1 MRNASRNLHHEAD
14 KILPSVGVGA
24 MVIRDNRVLLGKRI
38 GDHGAG
44 SYAWC
49 GGGLEFGES
58 LEGAAKRELL
68 EESGLV
74 AAHLSFLCVSNVRK
88 YGRHYIDFEFLVE
101 ALGEPEVKEPDKV
114 EFWDWY
120 DLDALPSPIFKPV
133 EIAINSYRSGV
144 LYNP

>member
-1 MRNASRNLHHEAD
+1 M
-14 KILPSVGVGA
+14 
-24 MVIRDNRVLLGKRI
+24 IRGNRVLLGKRK

-58 LEGAAKRELL
+58 LEEAAERELL
-68 EESGLV
+68 EESGMV
-74 AAHLSFLCVSNVRK
+74 AARLSFLCVSNVRE
-88 YGRHYIDFEFLVE
+88 YGRHYVDFEFVVE
-101 ALGEPEVKEPDKV
+101 ALGEPEVREPDKV
-114 EFWDWY
+114 ESWGWY

-144 LYNP
+144 IYNP